1 MEFFREQHNETLT
14 NLVKIWYCFV
24 VDSQLLSLKL
34 WPSGEIVVYIIIII
48 IIIIINAVVFLVAA
62 AAAAAVE
69 PVVVM
74 AFLNFMDH
82 RVGLNLYCGTHIA

>member
-48 IIIIINAVVFLVAA
+48 IIAVVFLVAA